1 MNITFF
7 DDPLEGP
14 RVPEEVRVRQIGIYI
29 HEDKRRVAVG
39 VEMTPFRQRPSLEIT
54 LKNARGETAAT
65 MTVIEALRPEISFT
79 LHLRDSNP
87 TVEYETAVTLY
98 YATPETERQNV
109 HTATVYFDIDGP
121 AEQVFEI
128 ET

>member
-14 RVPEEVRVRQIGIYI
+14 RAPEDVRVEQIGIYI

-39 VEMTPFRQRPSLEIT
+39 VKMTPFRQRPSIEIT
-54 LKNARGETAAT
+54 LKNAHGETAAT